1 MLELAEIAQRVAGRI
16 RSFPGFSGYCD
27 LTLSETGFRPYI
39 YGMKQSASLAFAV
52 ALLSVPAVAQEQDP
66 PSLMQRGAEM
76 FFEGLR
82 EEMAPALD
90 NLQDLAQQAGP
101 SLLNFMTE
109 MGPAFTELLD
119 EVQDWS
125 RYSAPEILPNGNI
138 IIRLKPD
145 ADPKEPNEDEIDI

>member
-1 MLELAEIAQRVAGRI
+1 
-16 RSFPGFSGYCD
+16 
-27 LTLSETGFRPYI
+27 
-39 YGMKQSASLAFAV
+39 
-52 ALLSVPAVAQEQDP
+52 
-66 PSLMQRGAEM
+66 
-76 FFEGLR
+76 
-82 EEMAPALD
+82 LD
-90 NLQDLAQQAGP
+90 NLQDFAQQAGP